1 MWNTVLPF
9 HSPLQDNAISLR
21 RKLDSVFL
29 DYPKLS
35 LRGGHRLMG
44 DSRRSA
50 LFHVKQRPPRHVKLF
65 GPLHANH
72 FAVRGAGP
80 ERSTWNIDL
89 ARAAN
94 GCESGGFLE
103 EIAGSSLF

>member
-9 HSPLQDNAISLR
+9 HSPLQVNAISLR
-21 RKLDSVFL
+21 RKLDSVFM

-35 LRGGHRLMG
+35 LRGGHRLLG

-50 LFHVKQRPPRHVKLF
+50 LFHVKQRPTTSSRTLWTFPCESFCR
-65 GPLHANH
+65 
-72 FAVRGAGP
+72 RGAGP

-103 EIAGSSLF
+103 EMAGSSLF